1 MKPILFLFLVLFAT
15 ASQANTYY
23 VSATGNNSNDGLSA
37 ATAWQTIAKVNS
49 FNFAANDNVLFN
61 RGNTFYG
68 GIIVNGSNI
77 NYGAYGSGAKPIIT
91 GLSTVSGWVSL
102 GGNIWEAPVTNVKNG
117 VNLVVRNGTIQ
128 QVGRYPNTD
137 AANGGYLTYTAAT
150 NTSITGSAQSSTTNW
165 AGAEVAIRASRWE
178 ILRKQ
183 VASHSG
189 GVVSFATN
197 PVIPRV
203 NYGYFFQRDSRTL
216 DLDGEWWH
224 DAINNKLRMYFGNN
238 SPASYNI
245 QIATVDTLFRC
256 QGLSYI
262 TISDISFNGSN
273 KGAIMIN
280 GGVGITTKNCDVNNS
295 GAQAI
300 TAMSAKDVTVD
311 NCTAINNLGS
321 GIRLYSTSAG
331 PINLAVKN
339 CTVTNTAY
347 IAGME
352 TSNEGNQ
359 GVGILCIGGDNIQVL
374 NNSISNSGYNGIAW
388 QGNNAYIKYNLVN
401 GFNLVRDDGGG
412 IYTWEGNGSILT
424 VRTNRNLISNIV
436 LNGIGNNQG
445 TNDLKSTST
454 KGLYF
459 DLGTANVIADS
470 NTIAYVRGS
479 AIHGNNNAT
488 ITIRNNTFFGNGK
501 SYSFQR
507 FAGAPS
513 IRGIIL
519 TKNIHYPY
527 RFEYRNLGINSPS
540 LTKEADILAMGIL
553 DSNYYSIKSGIDTS
567 ISTVITNTDGT
578 NYQEKYDPS
587 TYLTGTVGIEK
598 HSINV
603 VNTGTLEYNASNVAK
618 VVPFSGLSKKDVY
631 GNVYNNS
638 VTIAAYSSKV
648 LIPNGT
654 ATTSNKNPVANA
666 GADKTITLPTNSVSL
681 TGTGTDADGTIASFA
696 WVKINGPVGD
706 IIVSPGTASTA
717 INNLLQGI
725 YTYELTVKDNLG
737 AIDKDT
743 LQITVNSTTALP
755 APTLL
760 PAVNP
765 AYATNGL
772 DYVYYE
778 GNWNVLPSF
787 SSLTP
792 IKSGY
797 GSNFILT
804 PANRATQY
812 GFSFNG
818 YVNVPSDGTYTFYT
832 SSDDGSALYIDNV
845 LTVLNDSIHG
855 TIEKSGVIGLK
866 AGKHYIKGLF
876 FQQAGGAVFTVS
888 YAGNGIVKQAIPAT
902 ALYRDN
908 LLPSVNPANTVNGL
922 DYKYYEGNWT
932 VLPSF
937 SSLTPIKSG
946 YGANFTLTPA
956 NRTTQYGFNF
966 TGYINVPADGIY
978 TFYTSSDDGSSL
990 YIDNVLTVLNDSIHG
1005 TIEKS
1010 GVIGLKAGKHYIT
1023 GLFFQQA
1030 GGAVFTVSYAS
1041 NGIVKQAIPAS
1052 ALYRTSTT
1060 TTVRSGDFNNGITQ
1074 NTAVNNVNTTDANGV
1089 DTRNQNKAFNINTFP
1104 NPFTNEFTLKVEGG
1118 NSEKLEILVM
1128 DAAGR
1133 TVYQS
1138 IGTTDNKYKLGNNF
1152 VRGLYIIKVIQ
1163 GNAVR
1168 TLKLIK
1174 I

>member
-183 VASHSG
+183 VTSHSG

-197 PVIPRV
+197 PVVPRV

-280 GGVGITTKNCDVNNS
+280 GGIGITAKNCDINNS
-295 GAQAI
+295 GAEAI

-412 IYTWEGNGSILT
+412 IYTWEGSGSVLP
-424 VRTNRNLISNIV
+424 VRTNRNVISNIV
-436 LNGIGNNQG
+436 INGIGNNQG

-459 DLGTANVIADS
+459 DLGTANVLADS
-470 NTIAYVRGS
+470 NTVAYVRGA
-479 AIHGNNNAT
+479 AIHGNNNSK
-488 ITIRNNTFFGNGK
+488 ITIKNNTFYGNGK

-507 FAGAPS
+507 FADAPS

-638 VTIAAYSSKV
+638 ATIQPWKSMV

-654 ATTSNKNPVANA
+654 AISSNIPPVANA
-666 GADKTITLPTNSVSL
+666 GIDQTITLPINTVNL

-743 LQITVNSTTALP
+743 LQITVNSAIIP
-755 APTLL
+755 PPTVDAGTDISL
-760 PAVNP
+760 
-765 AYATNGL
+765 
-772 DYVYYE
+772 
-778 GNWNVLPSF
+778 VLPINYTTLKGSATG
-787 SSLTP
+787 SITNYSWTK
-792 IKSGY
+792 ISGPTQFTIANPNNPSTAITNLAMGKY
-797 GSNFILT
+797 TFQLKVISNT
-804 PANRATQY
+804 GDSAMAT
-812 GFSFNG
+812 
-818 YVNVPSDGTYTFYT
+818 VNVVTLGVLPVTLIDFTAKNNSEKIALKWKVASEINVSHYAIERSGNNQSFENIGEVNANNLFTIQDNYNFDDNFPLQGINYYRLSMIDKDGTSKY
-832 SSDDGSALYIDNV
+832 SK
-845 LTVLNDSIHG
+845 
-855 TIEKSGVIGLK
+855 TI
-866 AGKHYIKGLF
+866 
-876 FQQAGGAVFTVS
+876 
-888 YAGNGIVKQAIPAT
+888 
-902 ALYRDN
+902 
-908 LLPSVNPANTVNGL
+908 SVNAN
-922 DYKYYEGNWT
+922 DIA
-932 VLPSF
+932 SF
-937 SSLTPIKSG
+937 K
-946 YGANFTLTPA
+946 
-956 NRTTQYGFNF
+956 
-966 TGYINVPADGIY
+966 
-978 TFYTSSDDGSSL
+978 
-990 YIDNVLTVLNDSIHG
+990 LNQLMLS
-1005 TIEKS
+1005 
-1010 GVIGLKAGKHYIT
+1010 
-1023 GLFFQQA
+1023 
-1030 GGAVFTVSYAS
+1030 
-1041 NGIVKQAIPAS
+1041 
-1052 ALYRTSTT
+1052 
-1060 TTVRSGDFNNGITQ
+1060 
-1074 NTAVNNVNTTDANGV
+1074 AVNNN
-1089 DTRNQNKAFNINTFP
+1089 
-1104 NPFTNEFTLKVEGG
+1104 LKVGIQSNYPQQMLVVLVDVSG
-1118 NSEKLEILVM
+1118 RILYSNAIQLQKGFNVIDKKVSSLNAAVYYIKLFTHE
-1128 DAAGR
+1128 
-1133 TVYQS
+1133 Q
-1138 IGTTDNKYKLGNNF
+1138 
-1152 VRGLYIIKVIQ
+1152 VITKSLL
-1163 GNAVR
+1163 AEH
-1168 TLKLIK
+1168 
-1174 I
+1174 